1 MPSPTKLDPP
11 RQTLTEKEATT
22 AHVYVIRAY
31 LQSHD
36 LSPLGDA
43 PTIRQRAL
51 TNIHSIQ
58 DQAPSSPDKSMTTKT
73 LKAMCVARGLPYS
86 GAKAVLLSR
95 LATSTNSNDAD
106 EDVTMV
112 DKEANDLSRCLRSDK
127 EGNVIT
133 QEDRVIVTGEDGSV
147 LTPNPDLEATAGTAD
162 GGTKKRKSQDVDEAG
177 WISNGTDDDDERSVA
192 TQRTDHPNPKIRM
205 GLQLT
210 TPPTASNA
218 DKQLFLAAKEWF
230 KKMKEEDP
238 HFRLLP
244 WKAADSNMPAINI
257 FSEIPETVGNFR
269 CYFNRIQIKSKGGP
283 TYGDVLLQHSV
294 PMTDLTYNV
303 DWFFKEKGMRLF
315 PKTIQ
320 AENIS
325 QMGWLLYSY
334 GSLDTAVLAPIIAEQ
349 IGAKVGLRYKY
360 INSEKYE
367 IDRDQRKKWMAV
379 HVECMTEEAKQAS
392 RGLKR
397 LYGMSSTSFPLGIR
411 MRLVSEYR
419 DVKGNPANSGKH
431 TRLRVRQCNFLQM
444 VQGCPNDDIGQ
455 LDWKEPK
462 LNNQSLRDLIM
473 GINSD
478 NPATPGTLFHGVG
491 QDWKGRFVFSYLA
504 NKAGEAAMIADG
516 IIPYLM
522 HHHGPDVAGFFDAEG
537 VATKASWSWDDV
549 KKCIVNPLSK
559 ELDLIEDG
567 DADYSFAVP
576 PPESATETV
585 TTTQNTDQLTP
596 QEIALSRMNLLIN
609 APDADSVS
617 TMGNPLSPNRNRSR
631 LQGLIPNNAGMASS
645 GSVASAATIE
655 SRLSMLENNIQDFK
669 SSMKSTFQESIKE
682 LLANLPSNQSQP
694 PGGAAAGEQID

>member
-1 MPSPTKLDPP
+1 MPSPTKPDPP

-86 GAKAVLLSR
+86 GAKAVLLRR
-95 LATSTNSNDAD
+95 LATSTANSNDSD

-112 DKEANDLSRCLRSDK
+112 DKEANDLSRSLRSDK

-244 WKAADSNMPAINI
+244 WKAADSNMPAINL

-411 MRLVSEYR
+411 MRLISEYCE
-419 DVKGNPANSGKH
+419 VKGNPDNSGKH
-431 TRLRVRQCNFLQM
+431 TRL
-444 VQGCPNDDIGQ
+444 
-455 LDWKEPK
+455 
-462 LNNQSLRDLIM
+462 
-473 GINSD
+473 
-478 NPATPGTLFHGVG
+478 
-491 QDWKGRFVFSYLA
+491 
-504 NKAGEAAMIADG
+504 
-516 IIPYLM
+516 
-522 HHHGPDVAGFFDAEG
+522 
-537 VATKASWSWDDV
+537 
-549 KKCIVNPLSK
+549 
-559 ELDLIEDG
+559 
-567 DADYSFAVP
+567 
-576 PPESATETV
+576 
-585 TTTQNTDQLTP
+585 
-596 QEIALSRMNLLIN
+596 
-609 APDADSVS
+609 
-617 TMGNPLSPNRNRSR
+617 
-631 LQGLIPNNAGMASS
+631 
-645 GSVASAATIE
+645 
-655 SRLSMLENNIQDFK
+655 
-669 SSMKSTFQESIKE
+669 
-682 LLANLPSNQSQP
+682 
-694 PGGAAAGEQID
+694 